1 METLLATLDE
11 AIMDYLLYRGFVSS
25 FRTMADEKKRDVIF
39 GLNVDRLCD
48 HVFSLVQSFDMDAL
62 LSLWSFLDARFFCHL
77 EEPMSSGVREIE
89 LSLKHYF
96 MVNCMRAGK
105 GELVVDFFKAN
116 ADNLLSRRGGLG
128 AGGDMDDGDW
138 RKWFALPFL
147 SHPEDDV
154 FFAPYFTVEWAE
166 ALGLS
171 LHNMLTAVLHNL
183 PPPKVSD
190 RRRDVVGRGGCPV
203 VGEHDIALCCRR
215 ERERERQMV
224 QRRSES
230 GSKARK
236 SRAREQTLAHYV

>member
-77 EEPMSSGVREIE
+77 EEPMASGVREIE
-89 LSLKHYF
+89 LSLKHFF

-116 ADNLLSRRGGLG
+116 ADNLLSRRGGGVGGGVG
-128 AGGDMDDGDW
+128 AGGDMEDGDW

-147 SHPEDDV
+147 SHPEDDL

-190 RRRDVVGRGGCPV
+190 GRRDVEGESAYGGA
-203 VGEHDIALCCRR
+203 GA
-215 ERERERQMV
+215 
-224 QRRSES
+224 SW
-230 GSKARK
+230 
-236 SRAREQTLAHYV
+236 